1 MLPVKLSSGKLL
13 FALASV
19 ATLGFATVASA
30 QTIKIG
36 WVNSYSGF
44 LAQAGD
50 QMEKGLNLYVKLHS
64 KDLPPGVKVEFVRRD
79 DTGAPEVGKRVA
91 QELITRERVQM
102 LMGVV
107 ASPVAAAIAPLT
119 AEAKIP
125 FVITNAGGV
134 SIPRISPYVVR
145 FSFTLWHTALPIGTW
160 SVKQGWKRGFSAVAD
175 FIPGHDAEGAFI
187 KGFTDAGGQ
196 MLGSIRFPPASADY
210 APFMQRI
217 KDAKPDV
224 AFVWVPAGPAATA
237 IMKAIKDLGLREAGI
252 NIVSAHD
259 LLPDEELPNI
269 GAFGADIVTAGNYST
284 TGVRPANAAF
294 LKAWDEEYK
303 GKAIPNFTSVAAWDA
318 AHAVFEMIKTTKG
331 KFTGDEAMKFFSTW
345 KDPDSPR
352 GPIAIDPATRD
363 IIQDI
368 YIRRSEMKNGK
379 LVNTDIETIKAVKD
393 PWKELNPPK

>member
-1 MLPVKLSSGKLL
+1 MALKRVLLSLL
-13 FALASV
+13 SV
-19 ATLGFATVASA
+19 AAVSGIGQASA
-30 QTIKIG
+30 QTVKIG
-36 WVNSYSGF
+36 WINSYSGF

-50 QMEKGLNLYVKLHS
+50 QMEKGLNLYIKLHT

-79 DTGAPEVGKRVA
+79 DTAAPEVGKRVA
-91 QELITRERVQM
+91 QELITRERVQL
-102 LMGVV
+102 LMGIV
-107 ASPVAAAIAPLT
+107 ASPVAAAVAPLT
-119 AEAKIP
+119 AEAKVP
-125 FVITNAGGV
+125 LVITNAGGV
-134 SIPRISPYVVR
+134 GITRISPYVVR
-145 FSFTLWHTALPIGTW
+145 FSFTQWHTALPIGTW

-175 FIPGHDAEGAFI
+175 FIPGHDAEGAFV

-196 MLGSIRFPPASADY
+196 MLGTVRFPPATADY
-210 APFMQRI
+210 APFVQRI

-237 IMKAIKDLGLREAGI
+237 ILKAMKDLGLREAGI
-252 NIVSAHD
+252 NVVSTHD

-269 GAFGADIVTAGNYST
+269 GAFGAGIVTAGNYST
-284 TGVRPANAAF
+284 MGIRPANQAF

-318 AHAVFEMIKTTKG
+318 ASAVFDLIKKTNG
-331 KFTGDEAMKFFSTW
+331 KFTGDEAIKFFSTV
-345 KDPDSPR
+345 KLDSPR

-368 YIRRSEMKNGK
+368 YIRRSEMKDGK
-379 LVNTDIETIKAVKD
+379 LINTDIDTIKAVKD